1 MIDLHC
7 HILPGIDD
15 GAKSL
20 AESIAMC
27 RAAATAGCEA
37 MVATPHQRRG
47 VWWNGDRKAL
57 EALRAEL
64 GAAVAPEIRVY
75 SGGEIHVDRELLSE
89 VARLSAGEEAGIL
102 PLAGSRYLLLEFAAS
117 WTAQSAADL
126 VHELVVAGWRP
137 ILAHPELIPFLAEDE
152 AVVAHLVSL
161 GATIQVTAMSLTGD
175 FGRRAQLFV
184 RRLVD
189 RGLAHFVA
197 SDSHDLLRRPPGLAR
212 AFATLTE
219 RWSEATAL
227 ALTTANPRAVVEDR
241 PLPPIPPLPPTLE
254 TAEPR
259 LRKASRSPGSQKLA
273 GIARIAGIFLL
284 SLGLVPAVRAE
295 TPAAAAPATTSAAS
309 TTSTTPATATAAT
322 PVPPDPFYLGLLRD
336 GRIAYDRGDFPTAAK
351 DLRLACFGLLDDP
364 QPLTD
369 CLVRLAVAQGA
380 GNDNEGFRDTFRRLA
395 EVEDR
400 FGGYSKAQLPPEL
413 RAAFEQKLV
422 VLIPSATLAAIPV
435 WRQLLPH
442 KAEAEIAALP
452 PKERRK
458 ELEARLAKDPKNL
471 TWNLL
476 AAELDLDEG
485 KAEPAIARAEQAAAG
500 APQDPRATCMR
511 GLARAYGRHC
521 PQALADLEPCP
532 LAAREARYAT
542 ALLGCR
548 VELGAWRKA
557 EEQVRALPPQLRE
570 DKRIAALAEQVAQ
583 HPGGAGGSAGPAGP
597 TGPPGP
603 APATTPGSP
612 AGALPKPIAPPVAE
626 KPVAKPAPSPAA
638 TPIPPAAGPPGRPFS
653 LAEREATERVHRLLA
668 ANSSTKDLKEALR
681 LAREVADAHPD
692 AKEAQYL
699 AGETA
704 YRNSR
709 WTDAVA
715 FFRRAGEP
723 GDDRPELLFYL
734 AVSLFEAGDQPAAT
748 AALKRSLPRLQKTPY
763 VESYVRR
770 ITGGGQPGGAR

>member
-7 HILPGIDD
+7 HVLPGIDD

-37 MVATPHQRRG
+37 LVATPHQRRG
-47 VWWNGDRKAL
+47 VWWNGDLKTL

-64 GAAVAPEIRVY
+64 RAAVAPEIQVY

-89 VARLSAGEEAGIL
+89 VARLQAGEETGIL

-126 VHELVVAGWRP
+126 IHELIVTGWRP
-137 ILAHPELIPFLAEDE
+137 VLAHPELISFLAEDE
-152 AVVAHLVSL
+152 AVIAHLVSL
-161 GATIQVTAMSLTGD
+161 GATTQVTAMSLTGD

-212 AFATLTE
+212 AFATLKE
-219 RWSEATAL
+219 RWGEATAR
-227 ALTTANPRAVVEDR
+227 ALTTDNPRAVVEDR
-241 PLPPIPPLPPTLE
+241 PLPPLPPMPQTE
-254 TAEPR
+254 EPR
-259 LRKASRSPGSQKLA
+259 LRKSARSPQLA
-273 GIARIAGIFLL
+273 GIARIAGILLL
-284 SLGLVPAVRAE
+284 SLGIVPAVRAE
-295 TPAAAAPATTSAAS
+295 TPAATTA
-309 TTSTTPATATAAT
+309 ATAAIAASAVPP
-322 PVPPDPFYLGLLRD
+322 PVAPAPPDPFYLGLLRD

-380 GNDNEGFRDTFRRLA
+380 GNDSEGFRDTFRRLA

-400 FGGYSKAQLPPEL
+400 FGGYSKAQLPSEL

-422 VLIPSATLAAIPV
+422 VLIPSATLATLPV

-458 ELEARLAKDPKNL
+458 ELEARLAKDPRNL

-485 KAEPAIARAEQAAAG
+485 KAEPAIARAEQAAAI

-583 HPGGAGGSAGPAGP
+583 HPAGSAGSAGPAGP
-597 TGPPGP
+597 
-603 APATTPGSP
+603 ASAVPAT
-612 AGALPKPIAPPVAE
+612 KPIAPPVPE
-626 KPVAKPAPSPAA
+626 KPVAKPAPSPAPS
-638 TPIPPAAGPPGRPFS
+638 PIPPATGQSGRPFS

-668 ANSSTKDLKEALR
+668 ANSSAKDLKEALR
-681 LAREVADAHPD
+681 LARGVADAHPD

-763 VESYVRR
+763 VDSYVRR
-770 ITGGGQPGGAR
+770 ITGSPPGGPAGGGR